1 MPVEPFRAGLGIL
14 ESRYKVV
21 YDEGIFARTGF
32 FAGDDRRRADE
43 LNRYV
48 ADPDV
53 RAILCARGGYGTM
66 RILDQLDGDALRR
79 DPKPLVGFSDI
90 TALLAWAAAAAQV
103 RPVHGPV
110 VTQLGHLP
118 GEDVAWLFRLL
129 EDPSPPGA
137 LPHALVRVGDRGGGT
152 VEGRLVGGNLEIV
165 TRLIGT
171 PWELDLGA
179 SLFFT
184 EEVSERPYRID
195 RMLTQLRLAGALDGV
210 RAVAIG
216 DFHRCDESDGL
227 GGPTALEVLDER
239 LAAFELPGV
248 AGLPVGH
255 GVRNVALPMGAR
267 AALDLAAGRLEVEEG
282 AVQ

>member
-1 MPVEPFRAGLGIL
+1 MRRKASWSTCAPPPRLREGDTVAVPAPAGPVPVEPFRAGLGIL

-48 ADPDV
+48 AAPDV

-118 GEDVAWLFRLL
+118 AE
-129 EDPSPPGA
+129 
-137 LPHALVRVGDRGGGT
+137 
-152 VEGRLVGGNLEIV
+152 
-165 TRLIGT
+165 
-171 PWELDLGA
+171 
-179 SLFFT
+179 
-184 EEVSERPYRID
+184 
-195 RMLTQLRLAGALDGV
+195 
-210 RAVAIG
+210 
-216 DFHRCDESDGL
+216 
-227 GGPTALEVLDER
+227 
-239 LAAFELPGV
+239 
-248 AGLPVGH
+248 
-255 GVRNVALPMGAR
+255 
-267 AALDLAAGRLEVEEG
+267 
-282 AVQ
+282 